1 MDCFIWYNHSSHS
14 SNKICLLRK
23 KPLKKV
29 KYTNVINVAMN
40 WEFKTVTIIHT
51 DSKCQVLA
59 KIWLKNKNLTIC
71 LQSLFRILTRKNKKW
86 MKKRKNKQK
95 WENAT
100 QQNTVQF
107 SNKKFVLI
115 TNNFVYSNIL
125 NTLIQESY
133 LRIWL

>member
-1 MDCFIWYNHSSHS
+1 
-14 SNKICLLRK
+14 
-23 KPLKKV
+23 
-29 KYTNVINVAMN
+29 
-40 WEFKTVTIIHT
+40 
-51 DSKCQVLA
+51 
-59 KIWLKNKNLTIC
+59 
-71 LQSLFRILTRKNKKW
+71 

-125 NTLIQESY
+125 NTLIQENY
-133 LRIWL
+133 PRI